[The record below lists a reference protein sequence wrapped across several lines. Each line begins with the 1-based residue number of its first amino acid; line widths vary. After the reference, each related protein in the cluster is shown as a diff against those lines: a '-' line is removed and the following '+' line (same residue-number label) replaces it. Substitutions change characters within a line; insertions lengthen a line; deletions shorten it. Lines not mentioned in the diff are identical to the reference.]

1 MKTRLIWLSVVI
13 AVTLGI
19 GVPIYRAASQGS
31 GTSSDTNTDDTSS
44 LPPELLQ
51 LFQKQANSP
60 PWNQDSPAKT
70 QSILQQCAALQEL
83 LTDGA
88 VHPGTT
94 LASTQA
100 LVTSYIHTTGTPS
113 WYSQECPTCPWP
125 PYGPQNLWSTN
136 SFGYTNIPSGWQFFQ
151 RGS

>member
-1 MKTRLIWLSVVI
+1 LIPDNGSSVNFSSTVNQCD
-13 AVTLGI
+13 LW
-19 GVPIYRAASQGS
+19 VPGCVNDGGNVSVGS
-31 GTSSDTNTDDTSS
+31 IFWMLNIETNTFVDID
-44 LPPELLQ
+44 
-51 LFQKQANSP
+51 N
-60 PWNQDSPAKT
+60 WNT
-70 QSILQQCAALQEL
+70 F
-83 LTDGA
+83 DGA

-136 SFGYTNIPSGWQFFQ
+136 SLGYTNIPSGWQFFQ